1 MPNQQPNLEER
12 KEESVLPDALDY
24 ECEDMRGKV
33 KYWEQDEMLM
43 VKCKLRNRSGT
54 IRFVKELEIEVAEN
68 IFDQI
73 YLIHDTSQIFGLD
86 RWQDIRINYL
96 SLQQYQDDSTLR
108 LTLLTH
114 FCEELNQIA
123 IDL

>member
-1 MPNQQPNLEER
+1 MSSQQISFEER
-12 KEESVLPDALDY
+12 KEESMIPVVPEN
-24 ECEDMRGKV
+24 ECEDMKGKV
-33 KYWEQDEMLM
+33 KYWEHDEMLM
-43 VKCKLRNRSGT
+43 CKCKLKNRTGS

-73 YLIHDTSQIFGLD
+73 YLIHNTSQIFGLD
-86 RWQDIRINYL
+86 IWQDIHINYL
-96 SLQQYQDDSTLR
+96 SIQQYQDESILR

-114 FCEELNQIA
+114 FCEELNQVA